1 MQPEMLD
8 TPKGRNDYVR
18 QARCDNPSLNKND
31 FKRLVQQEFPGELNL
46 VSNLCNAFWQV
57 ANRGK
62 LDANEGR
69 DDFVRQLI
77 RTKKVGREEFHD
89 LVTRRFIYFD
99 TDDLAPSLM
108 ISYDHVMP
116 PVKLDTKDGRIK
128 IVRQALK
135 EVDIGRE
142 GFKRVVTRN
151 YPGHD
156 QGDLVSKLMDAYDEF
171 KTRHQLDQL
180 D

>member
-1 MQPEMLD
+1 
-8 TPKGRNDYVR
+8 
-18 QARCDNPSLNKND
+18 
-31 FKRLVQQEFPGELNL
+31 
-46 VSNLCNAFWQV
+46 
-57 ANRGK
+57 
-62 LDANEGR
+62 
-69 DDFVRQLI
+69 
-77 RTKKVGREEFHD
+77 
-89 LVTRRFIYFD
+89 
-99 TDDLAPSLM
+99 M